1 MERILIND
9 GWDHRGP
16 QVCGRRTHTLIL
28 RFIFSFNKSIHKTT
42 KSTTLN
48 LVGWIRVSSGCCTNL
63 CDITHTVGIG
73 DDATGGL

>member
-1 MERILIND
+1 MDDTTE
-9 GWDHRGP
+9 DHDLRS
-16 QVCGRRTHTLIL
+16 VADAHTLIM

-48 LVGWIRVSSGCCTNL
+48 LVGWIRVSSGCHTNL

-73 DDATGGL
+73 DGAKGGL

>member
-1 MERILIND
+1 MMD
-9 GWDHRGP
+9 GATEDLRS
-16 QVCGRRTHTLIL
+16 VADAHTLIL

-48 LVGWIRVSSGCCTNL
+48 LVGWICVSSGCCTNL